1 MLRNN
6 LIATIIAFGTALVWL
21 RINNFAAQKHWISRH
36 LSRKFIH
43 IGTGPIF
50 VLCWLL
56 FNDNPAAR
64 FLAALIPLTITIQ
77 FILVGL
83 GVIRDEAAV
92 QSMSR
97 TGDRREILRGPLYYG
112 VIFVIITLIY
122 WKYTPIGIVALM
134 MVCGGD
140 GLADIIGRRFGK
152 LKLPWNGSKSWAGS
166 LGMFFGGWSLS
177 IIIVAIY
184 IYADIFSGPLT
195 IYIPA
200 ISLIAVAATIV
211 ETLPIPDIDNIS
223 IAFVS
228 LVLGHLLF

>member
-1 MLRNN
+1 MLRTN
-6 LIATIIAFGTALVWL
+6 LIATIITFGTAFVWL
-21 RINNFAAQKHWISRH
+21 KINNIAAQKHWISSH

-56 FNDNPAAR
+56 FNDNPVAR
-64 FLAALIPLTITIQ
+64 FLAALVPLAITIQ

-83 GVIRDEAAV
+83 GVIRDEASV
-92 QSMSR
+92 QAMSR
-97 TGDRREILRGPLYYG
+97 SGDRREILQGPLYYG
-112 VIFVIITLIY
+112 VIFVIITIIY

-152 LKLPWNGSKSWAGS
+152 LKLSWSGSKSWAGS

-177 IIIVAIY
+177 IIIVALY
-184 IYADIFSGPLT
+184 IYADIFFGPLT

-200 ISLIAVAATIV
+200 ISLIAFAATIV
-211 ETLPIPDIDNIS
+211 ETIPIPDIDNIS
-223 IAFVS
+223 IALIS

>member
-21 RINNFAAQKHWISRH
+21 RINNFAAQKHWISSQ

-50 VLCWLL
+50 VLSWLL
-56 FNDNPAAR
+56 FNDNPTAR
-64 FLAALIPLTITIQ
+64 FLAALVPLTITIQ

-152 LKLPWNGSKSWAGS
+152 SKLPWNGSKSWAGS

-184 IYADIFSGPLT
+184 IYADIFSGPLI

-223 IAFVS
+223 IALVS

>member
-21 RINNFAAQKHWISRH
+21 RINNFAAQKHWISSQ

-56 FNDNPAAR
+56 FNNNPAAR
-64 FLAALIPLTITIQ
+64 YMAALVPLTITIQ

-92 QSMSR
+92 KSMSR

-112 VIFVIITLIY
+112 VIFVILTLIF
-122 WKYTPIGIVALM
+122 WKNTPIGIVALM

-152 LKLPWNGSKSWAGS
+152 SKLPWNGSKSWAGS
-166 LGMFFGGWSLS
+166 LGMFIGGWSLS
-177 IIIVAIY
+177 IIIITIY
-184 IYADIFSGPLT
+184 IYADIFSGSLT
-195 IYIPA
+195 NYLPA
-200 ISLIAVAATIV
+200 ISLIAIAATII
-211 ETLPIPDIDNIS
+211 ETLPLPDIDNIS

-228 LVLGHLLF
+228 IVLGYLLF

>member
-1 MLRNN
+1 MLHNN

-21 RINNFAAQKHWISRH
+21 RINNFAAQKHWISSY

-64 FLAALIPLTITIQ
+64 FMAALVPLTITTQ

-92 QSMSR
+92 KSMSR

-112 VIFVIITLIY
+112 VIFVIITLIF

-152 LKLPWNGSKSWAGS
+152 SKLPWNGSKSWAGS

-184 IYADIFSGPLT
+184 IYADIFSEPLT

-200 ISLIAVAATIV
+200 ISLIAIAATIV

-228 LVLGHLLF
+228 LVLGYLLF